1 MHGRRSPERFI
12 RLRHLSDFVVN
23 SNGGGDRVNSHDV
36 KRIGHILPFPSV
48 GGTEHATLR
57 IAKAVDHDRFT
68 SIAFCLPEAAPVH
81 EFVNDCGIP
90 CTTYDP
96 PVPSYRHG
104 AAYLYSSVRLARELL
119 RRQVD
124 IVHCSDLLAAHEV
137 ALAGRL
143 AGLPVLCHIRNR
155 FEDISRRDRS
165 FLWPV
170 HKFVFV
176 SRNTWRHFAY
186 SVPPERGTVI
196 YDGIDVPAGG
206 DETADYA
213 SVRREFGIPEHA
225 PIVGMMARVA
235 PQKDFATLTRAAV
248 QILKAQPDARFLIA
262 GDYASEK
269 NHKHYRRVQADM
281 QACGVT
287 GSFIFTGYRQDVP
300 RLLNALDVFVL
311 STHCEGLPLVILEA
325 MARGKPV
332 VATAVDGI
340 PEIVHDTESGLLFPH
355 EDHATLA
362 SHIARLLKDRA
373 WSRRLGEAGR
383 LLVRNAFS
391 STQFAAGMNAV
402 YESMLRPVASTVPAH
417 RESA

>member
-1 MHGRRSPERFI
+1 MRRQ
-12 RLRHLSDFVVN
+12 
-23 SNGGGDRVNSHDV
+23 DV
-36 KRIGHILPFPSV
+36 KRIAHILPFPSV

-57 IAKAVDHDRFT
+57 IAKAVDPSRFS
-68 SIAFCLPEAAPVH
+68 SIAFCLSEAAPVR
-81 EFVNDCGIP
+81 EFVTDCGIP
-90 CTTYDP
+90 CTTYEP

-104 AAYLYSSVRLARELL
+104 ADYLRSSVRLARELL
-119 RRQVD
+119 RRQTD
-124 IVHCSDLLAAHEV
+124 IVHCSDLLAAHQV

-170 HKFVFV
+170 RKFVFV
-176 SRNTWRHFAY
+176 SRDTWRHFAY
-186 SVPPERGTVI
+186 AVPPERGTVV
-196 YDGIDVPAGG
+196 YDGIDVPAAG
-206 DETADYA
+206 DETTDSV

-225 PIVGMMARVA
+225 PIIGMMARVA
-235 PQKDFATLTRAAV
+235 PQKDFATLARAAV
-248 QILKAQPDARFLIA
+248 HILKAQPDARFLIA

-269 NHKHYRRVQADM
+269 NNEHYQRVQADV

-287 GSFIFTGYRQDVP
+287 DSFIFTGYRRDVP

-340 PEIVHDTESGLLFPH
+340 PEIVHDAESGLLFPH

-362 SHIARLLKDRA
+362 SHIAGLLKDRA
-373 WSRRLGEAGR
+373 WGRRLGEAGR
-383 LLVRNAFS
+383 RLVRSAFT
-391 STQFAAGMNAV
+391 STQFAEGMNAV
-402 YESMLRPVASTVPAH
+402 YESMLRPGTVARPMAAH

>member
-1 MHGRRSPERFI
+1 LSGFVDKSTAGGNHVNPHSLRRI
-12 RLRHLSDFVVN
+12 A
-23 SNGGGDRVNSHDV
+23 
-36 KRIGHILPFPSV
+36 HILPFPSV

-57 IAKAVDHDRFT
+57 IAKAVDSSRFT
-68 SIAFCLPEAAPVH
+68 SVAFCLPEAAPVR
-81 EFVNDCGIP
+81 EFLTDCGIP
-90 CTTYDP
+90 CATYDP

-104 AAYLYSSVRLARELL
+104 VSYLRSSVHLARELL
-119 RRQVD
+119 KRQVD
-124 IVHCSDLLAAHEV
+124 IVHCSDLLAAHHV

-186 SVPPERGTVI
+186 TVPPERGTVV
-196 YDGIDVPAGG
+196 YDGIDIPDGG
-206 DETADYA
+206 DDAIDYA
-213 SVRREFGIPEHA
+213 SVRQEFSIPEHA
-225 PIVGMMARVA
+225 PVIGMMARVA
-235 PQKDFATLTRAAV
+235 PQKDFATLARAAV
-248 QILKAQPDARFLIA
+248 RILKAQPDARFLVA

-269 NHKHYRRVQADM
+269 NQEHYRQVQADVR
-281 QACGVT
+281 ACGVAE
-287 GSFIFTGYRQDVP
+287 SFIFTGYRNDVP
-300 RLLNALDVFVL
+300 RLINALDVFVL

-325 MARGKPV
+325 MARAKPV

-340 PEIVHDTESGLLFPH
+340 PEIVHDAESGLLFPH
-355 EDHATLA
+355 QDHETLA
-362 SHIARLLKDRA
+362 SHVTGLLKDRD

-383 LLVRNAFS
+383 RLVRTAFS
-391 STQFAAGMNAV
+391 STQFAEGMNAV
-402 YESMLRPVASTVPAH
+402 YERMLWPKTQAPATIAQSVAAH